1 VRTLALIAFLV
12 IVGAA
17 SAITAY
23 ELQARDDPA
32 RIRPIELE
40 PAREPVKPPR
50 TKRADPAPSKS
61 GGGATPAAPE
71 PAPAG
76 EPTAPSSGSVAPSDD
91 DDGDDDGGG
100 DDDDDGDDGDDG
112 DD

>member
-1 VRTLALIAFLV
+1 MIAFLV

-50 TKRADPAPSKS
+50 TKRADPAPSES

-76 EPTAPSSGSVAPSDD
+76 EPTAPSSGSVAPS
-91 DDGDDDGGG
+91 GDDDGGG
-100 DDDDDGDDGDDG
+100 DDDDGDDGDDG